1 MKDVVINRKRVRVSS
16 KDKVYRADIDMELRA
31 LNNDMNKLVFA
42 ASCNIYKNGHTYCG
56 GQCFDM
62 LLELIPTKKVKRIY
76 NVWKDWHLNDL
87 HAGCIHQR
95 EFEKEPYEKHEGHHC
110 DICDYTY
117 GTKWIYEPIPENILK
132 EINEI
137 MK

>member
-1 MKDVVINRKRVRVSS
+1 MEDVINRKRVRVYS
-16 KDKVYRADIDMELRA
+16 KDRVYHANIDMELRA
-31 LNNDMNKLVFA
+31 SNGDMNKPVFA
-42 ASCNIYKNGHTYCG
+42 ASCNIYKNGYTYCG
-56 GQCFDM
+56 GQCFDK
-62 LLELIPTKKVKRIY
+62 LLEFIPTKKVKRIY

-95 EFEKEPYEKHEGHHC
+95 EFEKEPYENHQGHHC

-117 GTKWIYEPIPENILK
+117 GTKWIYEPIPEKILN
-132 EINEI
+132 EINKI